1 MPPPAGGGAAKD
13 GGCSKLC
20 RETAWMQFHGSAR
33 DRSGIP
39 RDFPQGK
46 PVELERIARF
56 PARRAGNAP
65 KRRG

>member
-1 MPPPAGGGAAKD
+1 M
-13 GGCSKLC
+13 
-20 RETAWMQFHGSAR
+20 ESAR

-65 KRRG
+65 KRRGDKIMAKKVFITGSNKGIGKQI